1 MGKSLSL
8 FSSTSRF
15 FFVLSHRQ
23 RLTTKIV
30 SDHAPMGV
38 TTEDQWGGLHAGK
51 NIYKLERGKR
61 ERKIPKHI
69 RKVCLVSSHHSVL
82 RVLPEQQQQQKKN
95 SLIMKLDFKMLF
107 ILLRSSNWRN
117 IYLKSELQWIYL
129 WFGRYSTAWGSSAYV
144 CNLTSAAV
152 GCFTTCLL
160 SKSIDRS

>member
-1 MGKSLSL
+1 MSKSLSL

-51 NIYKLERGKR
+51 NIYKLEKGR
-61 ERKIPKHI
+61 EKKKIPKHT

-82 RVLPEQQQQQKKN
+82 LVLQTTTKK
-95 SLIMKLDFKMLF
+95 KKQPHHETRF
-107 ILLRSSNWRN
+107 
-117 IYLKSELQWIYL
+117 
-129 WFGRYSTAWGSSAYV
+129 
-144 CNLTSAAV
+144 
-152 GCFTTCLL
+152 
-160 SKSIDRS
+160 